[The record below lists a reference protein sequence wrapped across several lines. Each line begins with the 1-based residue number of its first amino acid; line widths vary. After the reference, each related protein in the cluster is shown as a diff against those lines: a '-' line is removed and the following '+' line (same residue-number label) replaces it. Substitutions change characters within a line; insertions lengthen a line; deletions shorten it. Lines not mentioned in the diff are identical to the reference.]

1 MEFFDNVGR
10 LRRVQRKAERYEE
23 RQRAV
28 AEAKHQAFLDD
39 LERLHAAGREFVAKA
54 TALGLAV
61 PREGYWELNEGIVLR
76 PDEDP
81 PLRYMG
87 GSLKPESFGEMARKD
102 RYCGSNESIMKAALA
117 KMANILGSRQ

>member
-10 LRRVQRKAERYEE
+10 LRRVQRKAERDRE

-28 AEAKHQAFLDD
+28 AEVKRQAFLAD

-61 PREGYWELNEGIVLR
+61 PKEGYWELGEGIVLR

-87 GSLKPESFGEMARKD
+87 GPLKPDSFGEIAVKD
-102 RYCGSNESIMKAALA
+102 RYCPSVESIMKGALA
-117 KMANILGSRQ
+117 RMANILGSRQ